1 MNTKDFPSTIEDV
14 SADWLTGV
22 LRGSGFDG
30 AQITNL
36 QVEVIGEGVG
46 IMGLL
51 YRVKLSY
58 SESSAKEVP
67 QSVVIKVP
75 SPHEQTRHIARAF
88 MFYGKE
94 IGFYRDAAKDTP
106 LETPRCYA
114 AHHDPESDDFVLVL
128 EDLDGMEVVSQL
140 DGCPIDKAEI
150 AIEALAR
157 HHAAFWESER
167 FSEDLAWLPFGWDV
181 PFPQAIAQG
190 FSQAWPTCME
200 MFPNG
205 VSERIKKVGEKF
217 PTVTSEMMEL
227 ADSPVTLA
235 HGDFRLDNLF
245 FQNEDL
251 KVIDWQICIKTVGG
265 YDVGYFLSQS
275 LTIEDRRNHERDLL
289 DKYRKTLSEIG
300 LDYPQDRLMEDY
312 RRSVLFC
319 LAYPV
324 QASAAALVNERAVQ
338 LVTEMFAR
346 VSTAIEDLNADEFLP
361 E

>member
-22 LRGSGFDG
+22 LQGSGFDG
-30 AQITNL
+30 AQITDL

-106 LETPRCYA
+106 LDTPRCYA

-128 EDLDGMEVVSQL
+128 EDLDGMEVISQL

-361 E
+361 Q

>member
-22 LRGSGFDG
+22 LQGSGFDG
-30 AQITNL
+30 AQITDL

-128 EDLDGMEVVSQL
+128 EDLDGMEVISQL

-217 PTVTSEMMEL
+217 PTVTSEMMKL

>member
-1 MNTKDFPSTIEDV
+1 MNTKDFPSTIDDV

-22 LRGSGFDG
+22 LQGSGFDG
-30 AQITNL
+30 AQITDL

-128 EDLDGMEVVSQL
+128 EDLDGMEVISQL

-275 LTIEDRRNHERDLL
+275 LTIEDRRTHERDLL

-319 LAYPV
+319 LSYPV

>member
-1 MNTKDFPSTIEDV
+1 MNTKDFPSTIDDV

-22 LRGSGFDG
+22 LQGSGFDG
-30 AQITNL
+30 AQITDL

-58 SESSAKEVP
+58 SESSAKKVP

-128 EDLDGMEVVSQL
+128 EDLDGMEVISQL

-289 DKYRKTLSEIG
+289 DKYRKTLSEIV

>member
-22 LRGSGFDG
+22 LQGSGFDG
-30 AQITNL
+30 AQITDL

-51 YRVKLSY
+51 YRVKLLY

-106 LETPRCYA
+106 LDTPRCYA

-128 EDLDGMEVVSQL
+128 EDLDGMEVISQL

-190 FSQAWPTCME
+190 FSQAWPACME

>member
-1 MNTKDFPSTIEDV
+1 MNTKDFPSTIDDV

-22 LRGSGFDG
+22 LQGSGFDG
-30 AQITNL
+30 AQITDL

-51 YRVKLSY
+51 YRVKLLY

-94 IGFYRDAAKDTP
+94 IGFYRDAEKDTP
-106 LETPRCYA
+106 LDTPRCYA

-128 EDLDGMEVVSQL
+128 EDLDGMEVISQL

>member
-1 MNTKDFPSTIEDV
+1 MNTKDFPSTIDDV

-22 LRGSGFDG
+22 LQGSGFDG
-30 AQITNL
+30 AQITDL

-128 EDLDGMEVVSQL
+128 EDLDGMEVISQL

>member
-14 SADWLTGV
+14 TADWLTGV
-22 LRGSGFDG
+22 LQGSGFDG
-30 AQITNL
+30 AQITDL
-36 QVEVIGEGVG
+36 HVEVIGEGVG

-51 YRVKLSY
+51 YRVKLLY

-128 EDLDGMEVVSQL
+128 EDLDGMEVISQL

>member
-1 MNTKDFPSTIEDV
+1 MNTKDFPSTIDDV

-22 LRGSGFDG
+22 LQGSGFDG
-30 AQITNL
+30 AQITDL

-51 YRVKLSY
+51 YRVKLLY

-106 LETPRCYA
+106 LDTPRCYA

-128 EDLDGMEVVSQL
+128 EDLDGMEVISQL

>member
-14 SADWLTGV
+14 TADWLTGV
-22 LRGSGFDG
+22 LQGSGFDG
-30 AQITNL
+30 AQITDL

-51 YRVKLSY
+51 YRVKLLY

-128 EDLDGMEVVSQL
+128 EDLDGMEVISQL

>member
-1 MNTKDFPSTIEDV
+1 MATKDFPSTIEDV
-14 SADWLTGV
+14 STGWLTGV
-22 LRGSGFDG
+22 LQGSGFDG
-30 AQITNL
+30 AEITDM

-58 SESSAKEVP
+58 SDSSSEEAP
-67 QSVVIKVP
+67 DSVVIKVP

-106 LETPRCYA
+106 LGTPECYA
-114 AHHDPESDDFVLVL
+114 ALHDPESDDFVLVL
-128 EDLDGMEVVSQL
+128 EDLDGTEVISQL

-150 AIEALAR
+150 AIEALAK

-167 FSEDLAWLPFGWDV
+167 FNGDLSWLPYGWDV

-190 FSQAWPTCME
+190 FSEAWPGCME

-205 VSERIKKVGEKF
+205 VSDRIKKVGEKF
-217 PTVTSEMMEL
+217 PAVTGEMMEL
-227 ADSPVTLA
+227 ADSPITLA

-245 FQNEDL
+245 FQNETL

-275 LTIEDRRNHERDLL
+275 LTIEDRRNHETELL
-289 DKYRKTLSEIG
+289 DRYRKTLSEIG

-312 RRSVLFC
+312 RRSILFC

-346 VSTAIEDLNADEFLP
+346 VSTAIEDLDADEFLP

>member
-30 AQITNL
+30 AQITDL

-106 LETPRCYA
+106 LDTPRCYA

-128 EDLDGMEVVSQL
+128 EDLDGMEVISQL

-190 FSQAWPTCME
+190 FSQALPTCME

>member
-1 MNTKDFPSTIEDV
+1 MNTKDFPSTIDDV

-22 LRGSGFDG
+22 LQGSGFDG
-30 AQITNL
+30 AQITDL

-51 YRVKLSY
+51 YRVKLLY

-128 EDLDGMEVVSQL
+128 EDLDGMEVISQL

>member
-1 MNTKDFPSTIEDV
+1 MNTKDFPSTIDDV

-22 LRGSGFDG
+22 LQGSGFDG
-30 AQITNL
+30 AQITDL

-128 EDLDGMEVVSQL
+128 EDLDGMEVISQL

-275 LTIEDRRNHERDLL
+275 LTIEDRRNHESDLL

>member
-1 MNTKDFPSTIEDV
+1 MSSKNFPSTIEEV
-14 SADWLTGV
+14 TPVWLRDALQTAGMPGV
-22 LRGSGFDG
+22 EIID
-30 AQITNL
+30 I

-51 YRVKLSY
+51 YRAKLSN
-58 SESSAKEVP
+58 SESSSEGP
-67 QSVVIKVP
+67 NSVVIKVP

-106 LETPRCYA
+106 LGTPDCYA
-114 AHHDPESDDFVLVL
+114 AHHDPESDDFILLL
-128 EDLDGMEVVSQL
+128 EDLEGSQVLSQL
-140 DGCPIDKAEI
+140 DGCPIDKAQI
-150 AIEALAR
+150 A
-157 HHAAFWESER
+157 SDR
-167 FSEDLAWLPFGWDV
+167 FEGDLAWLPYGWDV

-190 FSQAWPTCME
+190 FAEAWPGCMD
-200 MFPNG
+200 MFTGG
-205 VSERIKKVGEKF
+205 VSERIIKVGEKF
-217 PTVTSEMMEL
+217 PTVTGEMMEL
-227 ADSPVTLA
+227 ADSPITMA

-245 FQNEDL
+245 FDNGEL

-275 LTIEDRRNHERDLL
+275 LTIDDRRNHEKELL
-289 DKYRKTLSEIG
+289 ERYRNTLSELG

-324 QASAAALVNERAVQ
+324 QASAAALVNDRAVQ
-338 LVTEMFAR
+338 LVTEMFNR
-346 VSTAIEDLNADEFLP
+346 VTTAIEDLEADEFLP
-361 E
+361 

>member
-1 MNTKDFPSTIEDV
+1 MTTKDFPSTIEDV
-14 SADWLTGV
+14 SASWLTGV
-22 LRGSGFDG
+22 LQGSGFAG
-30 AQITNL
+30 VEITDM
-36 QVEVIGEGVG
+36 QVGVIGEGVG

-51 YRVKLSY
+51 YRVELSY
-58 SESSAKEVP
+58 SDSSPKEAP
-67 QSVVIKVP
+67 SSVVIKVP

-106 LETPRCYA
+106 LGTPKCYA
-114 AHHDPESDDFVLVL
+114 AYHDPESDDFVLVL
-128 EDLDGMEVVSQL
+128 EDLDGTEVISQL
-140 DGCPIDKAEI
+140 DGCPLDKAEI
-150 AIEALAR
+150 AIDALAR

-167 FSEDLAWLPFGWDV
+167 FDGDLSWLPYGWDV

-190 FSQAWPTCME
+190 FSEAWPSCME

-205 VSERIKKVGEKF
+205 VSDRVKKVGEKF

-227 ADSPVTLA
+227 ADSPITLA

-245 FQNEDL
+245 FENETL

-265 YDVGYFLSQS
+265 YDLGYFLSQS
-275 LTIEDRRNHERDLL
+275 LTIEDRRNHEIELL
-289 DKYRKTLSEIG
+289 DRYRNTLSDMG

-346 VSTAIEDLNADEFLP
+346 VSTAIEDLDADEFLP

>member
-1 MNTKDFPSTIEDV
+1 MNTKDFPSTIDDV

-22 LRGSGFDG
+22 LQGSGFDG
-30 AQITNL
+30 AQITDL

-128 EDLDGMEVVSQL
+128 EDLDGMEVISQL

-251 KVIDWQICIKTVGG
+251 KVIDWHICIKTVGG

-289 DKYRKTLSEIG
+289 DKNRKTLSEIG

>member
-1 MNTKDFPSTIEDV
+1 MNTKDFPSTIDDV

-22 LRGSGFDG
+22 LQGSGFDG

-128 EDLDGMEVVSQL
+128 EDLDGMEVISQL

>member
-22 LRGSGFDG
+22 LQGSGFDG
-30 AQITNL
+30 AQITDL

-51 YRVKLSY
+51 YRVKLLY

-128 EDLDGMEVVSQL
+128 EDLDGMEVISQL

>member
-22 LRGSGFDG
+22 LQGSGFDG
-30 AQITNL
+30 AQITDL

-106 LETPRCYA
+106 LDTPRCYA

-361 E
+361 Q

>member
-1 MNTKDFPSTIEDV
+1 MNTKDFPSTIDDV

-22 LRGSGFDG
+22 LQGSGFDG
-30 AQITNL
+30 AQITDL

-106 LETPRCYA
+106 LDTPRCYA

-128 EDLDGMEVVSQL
+128 EDLDGMEVISQL

-200 MFPNG
+200 MFTNG

>member
-14 SADWLTGV
+14 TADWLTGV
-22 LRGSGFDG
+22 LQGSGFDG
-30 AQITNL
+30 AQITDL

-128 EDLDGMEVVSQL
+128 EDLDGMEVISQL

>member
-1 MNTKDFPSTIEDV
+1 M
-14 SADWLTGV
+14 
-22 LRGSGFDG
+22 
-30 AQITNL
+30 
-36 QVEVIGEGVG
+36 IGEGVG

-58 SESSAKEVP
+58 NESSAKEVP

-128 EDLDGMEVVSQL
+128 EDLDGMEVISQL

>member
-22 LRGSGFDG
+22 LQGSGFDG
-30 AQITNL
+30 AQITDL

-51 YRVKLSY
+51 YRVKLLF

-106 LETPRCYA
+106 LDTPRCYA

-128 EDLDGMEVVSQL
+128 EDLDGMEVISQL

>member
-1 MNTKDFPSTIEDV
+1 MNTKDFPSTIDDV

-22 LRGSGFDG
+22 LQGSGFDG
-30 AQITNL
+30 AQITDL

-128 EDLDGMEVVSQL
+128 EDLDGMEVISQL
-140 DGCPIDKAEI
+140 DGCLIDKAEI

>member
-1 MNTKDFPSTIEDV
+1 MSSKNFPSTIEEV
-14 SADWLTGV
+14 TPVWLSDALQNAGMPGV
-22 LRGSGFDG
+22 EIRD
-30 AQITNL
+30 I

-51 YRVKLSY
+51 YRAKLSY
-58 SESSAKEVP
+58 SESSSEGP
-67 QSVVIKVP
+67 NSVVIKVP

-106 LETPRCYA
+106 LGTPDCYA
-114 AHHDPESDDFVLVL
+114 AHHDPESDDFILVL
-128 EDLDGMEVVSQL
+128 EDLEGAQVLSQL
-140 DGCPIDKAEI
+140 DGCPIDKAQF
-150 AIEALAR
+150 AIEELAK
-157 HHAAFWESER
+157 HHAEFWESDR
-167 FSEDLAWLPFGWDV
+167 FEGDLAWLPYGWDV

-190 FSQAWPTCME
+190 FAEAWPGCMD
-200 MFPNG
+200 MFTG
-205 VSERIKKVGEKF
+205 GGSERIIKVGEKF
-217 PTVTSEMMEL
+217 PTVTGEMMEL
-227 ADSPVTLA
+227 ADSPITMA

-245 FQNEDL
+245 FDNGEL

-275 LTIEDRRNHERDLL
+275 LTIDDRRNHEKELL
-289 DKYRKTLSEIG
+289 ERYRNTLSELG

-324 QASAAALVNERAVQ
+324 QASAAALVNDRAVQ
-338 LVTEMFAR
+338 LVTEMFNR
-346 VSTAIEDLNADEFLP
+346 VTTAIEDLEADEFLP
-361 E
+361 

>member
-22 LRGSGFDG
+22 LQGSGFDG
-30 AQITNL
+30 AQITDL

-51 YRVKLSY
+51 YRVKLLY

-106 LETPRCYA
+106 LDTPRCYA

-128 EDLDGMEVVSQL
+128 EDLDGMEVISQL

>member
-22 LRGSGFDG
+22 LQGSGFDG

-128 EDLDGMEVVSQL
+128 EDLDGMEVISQL

>member
-1 MNTKDFPSTIEDV
+1 MSSKDFPSTIEDV
-14 SADWLTGV
+14 STDWLAGV
-22 LRGSGFDG
+22 LQDSGLDEVE
-30 AQITNL
+30 ITDL

-46 IMGLL
+46 VMGLL

-58 SESSAKEVP
+58 SDSSSEDAP
-67 QSVVIKVP
+67 DSVVIKVP

-106 LETPRCYA
+106 LGTPKCYA

-128 EDLDGMEVVSQL
+128 EDLDGTEVISQL

-150 AIEALAR
+150 AIDALAR

-167 FSEDLAWLPFGWDV
+167 FTGDLAWLPYGWDV

-190 FSQAWPTCME
+190 FSEAWPSFTQ
-200 MFPNG
+200 MFSDG
-205 VSERIKKVGEKF
+205 VSERIKNVGEKF

-227 ADSPVTLA
+227 ADSPITLA
-235 HGDFRLDNLF
+235 HGDFRLDNIF
-245 FQNEDL
+245 FQNENL
-251 KVIDWQICIKTVGG
+251 KVIDWQICIKTAGG
-265 YDVGYFLSQS
+265 YDVVYFLSQS
-275 LTIEDRRNHERDLL
+275 LTIEDRRQHESKLL
-289 DKYRKTLSEIG
+289 DRYRETLGELG
-300 LDYPQDRLMEDY
+300 LDYPQERLMEDY

-338 LVTEMFAR
+338 LVTEMFVR
-346 VSTAIEDLNADEFLP
+346 VSTAIEDLDADEFLP

>member
-1 MNTKDFPSTIEDV
+1 
-14 SADWLTGV
+14 
-22 LRGSGFDG
+22 
-30 AQITNL
+30 
-36 QVEVIGEGVG
+36 
-46 IMGLL
+46 
-51 YRVKLSY
+51 
-58 SESSAKEVP
+58 
-67 QSVVIKVP
+67 
-75 SPHEQTRHIARAF
+75 
-88 MFYGKE
+88 
-94 IGFYRDAAKDTP
+94 
-106 LETPRCYA
+106 
-114 AHHDPESDDFVLVL
+114 
-128 EDLDGMEVVSQL
+128 
-140 DGCPIDKAEI
+140 
-150 AIEALAR
+150 
-157 HHAAFWESER
+157 
-167 FSEDLAWLPFGWDV
+167 
-181 PFPQAIAQG
+181 
-190 FSQAWPTCME
+190 ME

>member
-1 MNTKDFPSTIEDV
+1 MTTKDFPSTIEDV
-14 SADWLTGV
+14 SPSWLTGV
-22 LRGSGFDG
+22 LESSGLTG
-30 AQITNL
+30 VEITDM

-58 SESSAKEVP
+58 SNSSLKEAP
-67 QSVVIKVP
+67 GSVVIKVP

-94 IGFYRDAAKDTP
+94 ISFYRDAAKDTP
-106 LETPRCYA
+106 LGTPKCYA

-128 EDLDGMEVVSQL
+128 EDLDGAEVISQL

-150 AIEALAR
+150 AIDELAK

-167 FSEDLAWLPFGWDV
+167 FSGDLAWVPYGWDS

-190 FSQAWPTCME
+190 FSEAWPSCMD
-200 MFPNG
+200 MFTDG

-227 ADSPVTLA
+227 ADSPITLA

-245 FQNEDL
+245 FQNETL

-275 LTIEDRRNHERDLL
+275 LTIEDRRNHEVELL
-289 DKYRKTLSEIG
+289 DRYRNTLSEIG

-324 QASAAALVNERAVQ
+324 QASAAALVNDRAVQ
-338 LVTEMFAR
+338 LVTEMFTR
-346 VSTAIEDLNADEFLP
+346 VSTAIEDLDADEFLP

>member
-1 MNTKDFPSTIEDV
+1 MNTKDFPSTIDDV

-22 LRGSGFDG
+22 LQGSGFDG
-30 AQITNL
+30 AQITDL

-106 LETPRCYA
+106 LDTPRCYA

-128 EDLDGMEVVSQL
+128 EDLDGMEVISQL